1 MGNDEKAKQ
10 GPGSSGRNIHRAN
23 ARKWIDVMIQAL
35 LWILAAG
42 LFLYLL
48 RLMFVALYIFGEII
62 AIVLENIE
70 DFIKTKV

>member
-1 MGNDEKAKQ
+1 MGNDEKVKQ
-10 GPGSSGRNIHRAN
+10 GSGCSGRNVHRAN
-23 ARKWIDVMIQAL
+23 ARKRIDAMIQAI

-48 RLMFVALYIFGEII
+48 WLTFMGMYLFTEIL